1 MIVPEI
7 GRGADTG
14 PELVESLR
22 RITLEFLADLPTQW
36 GEIQAAWARTR
47 IAGGDAQVISDLRL
61 KTHSLSGAAG
71 SLGFLRI
78 AERGRLC
85 QRAFETVASS
95 PSDAPAVELA
105 GRRIDELGKAIMS
118 DRQIDLAELA
128 RRLGAARAVSASLE
142 EQRKRRMVFLVEDN
156 SVQAKELSTQ
166 IGYFGYGV
174 RVFDSPTEL
183 EEALPGQNPT
193 VILMDITFPE
203 GGLAGVESAQR
214 LGAGGEGTAPVIF
227 ITMND
232 SMSFRLQAV
241 RAGGKAYF
249 VKPVDVDSLVD
260 AMDKLAFRSDD
271 KPARILIVDDSRVQ
285 ATYTALQL
293 KKASMTTEILS
304 RPMDLIERIIGFEPD
319 LVLMDMYMPD
329 CTGIE
334 LATVIR
340 QMERFVGLPIVFLS
354 GETNKDK
361 QLAALGIG
369 GDDFLMKPIEPEH
382 LISSVTTKVAR
393 YRQLRIHMIRDG
405 LTGLFNH
412 NTILEFLSR
421 EVERARE
428 AGGEL
433 SVAMLDLDDFK
444 DVNDSYGHATGD
456 RVLKSLSH
464 MLRQRLREHDIIG
477 RYGGE
482 EFAVI
487 MPDTDEGTAL
497 AMLTELAE
505 GFGMIKHLAAAREFT
520 VTFSCGIAGLRA
532 GGSADSL
539 LEEADAAMY
548 AAKGAGRNRVMLA
561 CP

>member
-1 MIVPEI
+1 
-7 GRGADTG
+7 
-14 PELVESLR
+14 
-22 RITLEFLADLPTQW
+22 
-36 GEIQAAWARTR
+36 
-47 IAGGDAQVISDLRL
+47 
-61 KTHSLSGAAG
+61 
-71 SLGFLRI
+71 
-78 AERGRLC
+78 
-85 QRAFETVASS
+85 
-95 PSDAPAVELA
+95 
-105 GRRIDELGKAIMS
+105 
-118 DRQIDLAELA
+118 
-128 RRLGAARAVSASLE
+128 
-142 EQRKRRMVFLVEDN
+142 
-156 SVQAKELSTQ
+156 
-166 IGYFGYGV
+166 
-174 RVFDSPTEL
+174 
-183 EEALPGQNPT
+183 
-193 VILMDITFPE
+193 
-203 GGLAGVESAQR
+203 
-214 LGAGGEGTAPVIF
+214 
-227 ITMND
+227 
-232 SMSFRLQAV
+232 
-241 RAGGKAYF
+241 
-249 VKPVDVDSLVD
+249 VDVDSLVD